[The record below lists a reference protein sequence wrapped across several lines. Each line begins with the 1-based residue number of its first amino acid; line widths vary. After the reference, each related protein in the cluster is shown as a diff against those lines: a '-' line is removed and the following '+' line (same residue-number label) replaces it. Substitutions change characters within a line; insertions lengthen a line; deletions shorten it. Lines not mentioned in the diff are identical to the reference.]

1 MILVADSGSTKTQ
14 WCLLHKNEVVKEILT
29 HGINPFYQTEEEI
42 SCDIKKSL
50 LPEFNTT
57 EITKIYF
64 YGAGCA
70 LPDKKKMVENAIK
83 GSFPLATIEVY
94 NDLLGAARALFGNK
108 AGICCILGTGSN
120 SCLYDGEKIIENV
133 SPLGFI
139 LGDEGS
145 GAAIGKKFIADLLK
159 NQYPKELTDKFF
171 DQHKITPAEI
181 MEAVYKKP
189 FPNRFLAQFTHF
201 MCENKEEIHIRE
213 IVFHSFLEFFN
224 RNIHQYNYQKYSVSC
239 MGSVAFYF
247 EDILKQ
253 AATIS
258 RIKIGS
264 VIKGPMSGLIRFHS
278 EQATG

>member
-14 WCLLHKNEVVKEILT
+14 WCLLENNNVQKEILT
-29 HGINPFYQTEEEI
+29 HGINPFYQTEKEI
-42 SCDIKKSL
+42 SNEIKESL
-50 LPEFNTT
+50 LPQISSNG
-57 EITKIYF
+57 ISHIYF

-70 LPDKKKMVENAIK
+70 FPDKKKMVENAIK
-83 GSFPLATIEVY
+83 SSYPTASIEVN
-94 NDLLGAARALFGNK
+94 NDLLAAARALFGDK
-108 AGICCILGTGSN
+108 PGITCILGTGSN
-120 SCLYDGEKIIENV
+120 SCLYDGKDIVENI

-159 NQYPKELTDKFF
+159 HQYPKELNDKFF
-171 DQHKITPAEI
+171 QEYKITPAEI

-201 MCENKEEIHIRE
+201 MCENQQEIHIRE
-213 IVFHSFLEFFN
+213 IVYHSFLEFFN
-224 RNIHQYNYQKYSVSC
+224 RNIHQYDYQKYTVSC

-253 AATIS
+253 AGIIS
-258 RIKIGS
+258 RIKIGT
-264 VIKGPMSGLIRFHS
+264 VIKGPMAGLIDYH
-278 EQATG
+278 TK

>member
-14 WCLLHKNEVVKEILT
+14 WCLLHKNEVKKEMLT

-42 SCDIKKSL
+42 SEDIKESL
-50 LPEFNTT
+50 LPQINTK
-57 EITKIYF
+57 EIAAVYF

-70 LPDKKKMVENAIK
+70 LPDKKKMVENAIRH
-83 GSFPLATIEVY
+83 SFPSSKIEVY

-108 AGICCILGTGSN
+108 AGISCILGTGSN
-120 SCLYDGEKIIENV
+120 SCLYDGKEIVENV

-159 NQYPKELTDKFF
+159 NQYPKELTENFF
-171 DQHKITPAEI
+171 EQHAITPAEI

-224 RNIHQYNYQKYSVSC
+224 RNIHQYDYQKYSVSC

-258 RIKIGS
+258 RIKIET
-264 VIKGPMSGLIRFHS
+264 VIKGPMNGLIRFHS
-278 EQATG
+278 EQAVG